1 MSDIGLYRFAFLAA
15 YGGDGITTNAGGNDE
30 SLGIMHREGFELAL
44 RTLHHSFVAVH
55 QIQYVHPAVGI
66 VLNGLGEGMPT
77 GLDELV
83 GVQACTFLHDT
94 VFLMEYLKVVT
105 DVPVHPIRCA
115 VPLNYLF
122 APFYINGA
130 GLAI

>member
-1 MSDIGLYRFAFLAA
+1 
-15 YGGDGITTNAGGNDE
+15 
-30 SLGIMHREGFELAL
+30 MHREGFELAL

-55 QIQYVHPAVGI
+55 QIQYVHPAIGV

-83 GVQACTFLHDT
+83 GVQTCTLFYNALFLGEN
-94 VFLMEYLKVVT
+94 FKVVA

-115 VPLNYLF
+115 VPLDYLS

-130 GLAI
+130 GLAVQS